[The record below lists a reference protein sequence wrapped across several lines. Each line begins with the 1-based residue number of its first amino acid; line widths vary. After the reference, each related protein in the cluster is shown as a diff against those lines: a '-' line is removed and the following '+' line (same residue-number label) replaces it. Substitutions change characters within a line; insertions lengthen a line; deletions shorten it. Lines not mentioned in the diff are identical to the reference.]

1 MIDKIQRQLP
11 IANRCNLGATPAAI
25 DIAVVSGIHENM
37 LIQGTIDQVGTGSS
51 PIALAPSVQFV
62 LQVLEVLEVLDLAK
76 AGDEFGRVLD
86 LNDLDHAVMV
96 AGGLVARVLEL
107 GGLHFSTFH
116 GWILQTKWKF
126 CLSILIR
133 AQQQIQKYVNYKRV
147 RTCYVCS

>member
-25 DIAVVSGIHENM
+25 HIAVVSGIHENM
-37 LIQGTIDQVGTGSS
+37 LIQGTRFGTGSS

-76 AGDEFGRVLD
+76 AGDEVGRVLD

-116 GWILQTKWKF
+116 GWIFQTKWKF